1 MSQQTFG
8 SSQDDARV
16 RSHDLFAIEGPLDKK
31 AVIGNPPLRVF
42 VEVVGLA
49 GSLAT
54 IMDICGKYRTPPV
67 MVGSAGLVIA
77 WLEFF
82 RRYVMA
88 VGADR
93 RPESRVVL
101 TSLISTRSDS
111 QLFVNGTKVTPTAS
125 EHSSLVPRGFS
136 ASQTPL

>member
-1 MSQQTFG
+1 
-8 SSQDDARV
+8 
-16 RSHDLFAIEGPLDKK
+16 
-31 AVIGNPPLRVF
+31 
-42 VEVVGLA
+42 
-49 GSLAT
+49 
-54 IMDICGKYRTPPV
+54 
-67 MVGSAGLVIA
+67 MV
-77 WLEFF
+77 EFF

>member
-1 MSQQTFG
+1 M
-8 SSQDDARV
+8 
-16 RSHDLFAIEGPLDKK
+16 
-31 AVIGNPPLRVF
+31 IGNPPLRVF

-93 RPESRVVL
+93 RHESRAVL
-101 TSLISTRSDS
+101 TSLISTSSDS
-111 QLFVNGTKVTPTAS
+111 QLFVNGAKVTPTAS
-125 EHSSLVPRGFS
+125 GTFVACAARL
-136 ASQTPL
+136 

>member
-1 MSQQTFG
+1 MPSG
-8 SSQDDARV
+8 CAIGCKRAERPLAIIV
-16 RSHDLFAIEGPLDKK
+16 RSHDLFAIEGTLDKK

-125 EHSSLVPRGFS
+125 GTFVACAARL
-136 ASQTPL
+136 